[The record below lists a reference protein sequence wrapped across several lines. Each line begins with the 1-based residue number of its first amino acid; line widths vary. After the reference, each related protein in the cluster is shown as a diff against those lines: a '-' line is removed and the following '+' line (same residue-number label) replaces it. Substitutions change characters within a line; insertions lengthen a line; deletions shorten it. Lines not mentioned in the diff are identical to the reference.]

1 MKTKIGLLAAALM
14 LWSASA
20 HTQNAPIFPGPSTPV
35 SIVPE
40 GTPLGFEQI
49 SLSGAAVGLDPPAG
63 ATFAL
68 VAVTGANANW
78 RDDGTAPTSTI
89 GMPLVSGQAPIAMAN
104 LQALQF
110 ISTGTSTLAVS
121 FYK

>member
-63 ATFAL
+63 ADRDGQFAG
-68 VAVTGANANW
+68 VAVHI
-78 RDDGTAPTSTI
+78 DGHIHARRFF
-89 GMPLVSGQAPIAMAN
+89 LQVRESGD
-104 LQALQF
+104 
-110 ISTGTSTLAVS
+110 G
-121 FYK
+121 